1 MESTDDLAIE
11 GNAVAGSPGNIF
23 AVDVTAAEVTCT
35 ECGTGTPLADEKAY
49 LRGSGS
55 LLRCKHC
62 SSVLGRFRRSQ
73 DAIWVDLRSSGA
85 WQVLL
90 PH

>member
-1 MESTDDLAIE
+1 MESVNDLAI
-11 GNAVAGSPGNIF
+11 GGHAVAGSPASIF

-35 ECGTGTPLADEKAY
+35 ACGGNSPLADEKAY
-49 LRGSGS
+49 LRGPAS
-55 LLRCKHC
+55 LLHCKHC

-73 DAIWVDLRSSGA
+73 DAIWVDLNSVVA
-85 WQVLL
+85 WQLMM

>member
-1 MESTDDLAIE
+1 MESADDLTIQ
-11 GNAVAGSPGNIF
+11 GNAVAGSPGGIF
-23 AVDVTAAEVTCT
+23 AIDVSAAEVTCAD
-35 ECGTGTPLADEKAY
+35 CGANTPLADEKAY
-49 LRGSGS
+49 VRGSGS
-55 LLRCKHC
+55 LLHCKHC

-73 DAIWVDLRSSGA
+73 EAIWVDLNSSAA

>member
-1 MESTDDLAIE
+1 MAPEDDLAIE
-11 GNAVAGSPGNIF
+11 GNAVAGSLANIF
-23 AVDVTAAEVTCT
+23 AVDVTDAEVTCAG
-35 ECGTGTPLADEKAY
+35 CGATSPLADEKAHHP
-49 LRGSGS
+49 GAGS

-73 DAIWVDLRSSGA
+73 DAIWVDLNTSAA
-85 WQVLL
+85 WQVSL